1 MGLVTV
7 SQGTLNE
14 DKPDIG
20 DASLLVPS
28 EHLRVSHVNIIVEV
42 ALWQRWAFF
51 GRTEVAVP
59 GDPCRSNSTDG
70 A

>member
-28 EHLRVSHVNIIVEV
+28 EHLRVSHIYVVV
-42 ALWQRWAFF
+42 QVSLWQRWTFSVRA
-51 GRTEVAVP
+51 EVAVA
-59 GDPCRSNSTDG
+59 GDPC
-70 A
+70 